1 VYDHVARFDE
11 SRDDAVGRTDPS
23 IENGGVG
30 EASEGRSMR
39 MGRLGS
45 NPEPVRAWTLFF
57 VFGLL
62 IAAHGLYLIMLP
74 TTDPHHWRYYT
85 SDAEVV
91 AYLSDEFRASG
102 GMEVALGAL
111 TMLIAVR
118 WFRAGDPWAWLGF
131 WVFPVLFAWGM
142 VTTWAVLLWLVLL
155 LAAAGTLVGTYGRF
169 FRRTKIL

>member
-1 VYDHVARFDE
+1 VYDQVATFDE

-39 MGRLGS
+39 MDRLGS

-57 VFGLL
+57 VLGLL
-62 IAAHGLYLIMLP
+62 IAAHGLSLIMLP

-85 SDAEVV
+85 SHAEVV
-91 AYLSDEFRASG
+91 ACLSDEFR
-102 GMEVALGAL
+102 
-111 TMLIAVR
+111 
-118 WFRAGDPWAWLGF
+118 
-131 WVFPVLFAWGM
+131 VFPVLFAWGM

>member
-1 VYDHVARFDE
+1 VYDQVARFDE

-39 MGRLGS
+39 MDRLGS

-57 VFGLL
+57 VLGLL

-85 SDAEVV
+85 SHAEVV
-91 AYLSDEFRASG
+91 AYLSDEFR
-102 GMEVALGAL
+102 
-111 TMLIAVR
+111 
-118 WFRAGDPWAWLGF
+118 
-131 WVFPVLFAWGM
+131 VFPVLFAWGM